1 VTPRPGACNVE
12 GVTGTAGPTWR
23 SAAFDAL
30 EREAFDLLVVGGGIN
45 GAGIARDAVLRGLRV
60 AVVEQADFASGTSS
74 RSSKLIHGGIR
85 YLEQGHV
92 GLVLEATR
100 ERERLRRLAPHL
112 VRPMRFVY
120 PVYRR
125 SATPGFWKLTAG
137 LWAYD
142 LLAGFLRAKRHRMLS
157 RRALRVAEPA
167 LRADGLRGGGEYWDA
182 WTDDARLVLETLLD
196 ARAQGA
202 VAASYARV
210 VRFVRD
216 GDRLAGAEVADLL
229 GDRAVRVRA
238 RCVVNA
244 TGPWVDAVARLD
256 DPAAPTRLRP
266 TKGVHLVVPR
276 ARIGHHAAIVLHA
289 VQDGR
294 VLFVI
299 PWGEHSLV
307 GTTDTDHE
315 PGRPPRVEPSD
326 VAYLLDTV
334 NHWFPAARL
343 VPADVRSAFAGLRP
357 LVAPAAL
364 ADPSDVSREEAI
376 FVSGSGLVS
385 IAGGKLTTYR
395 LIAAKVVDR
404 VAERLGRTAAGG
416 PIGPSQTAD
425 RPLPG
430 GTSAPERLAAEAL
443 ARDGHGLG
451 GPVVGHLAARYG
463 ERLAEVLG
471 LVGRNRALGAPM
483 LAGLPDPRAEVV
495 EAVEHELALTL
506 EDVLRRRTQVALFDA
521 AGAERAAVDVAALMA
536 PILGWDAEGAQTAA
550 AEYVAAVRE
559 DRARWR

>member
-1 VTPRPGACNVE
+1 
-12 GVTGTAGPTWR
+12 VTGAANPAWR

-30 EREAFDLLVVGGGIN
+30 GRETFDLLIVGGGIN

-60 AVVEQADFASGTSS
+60 ALVEQADFGSGTSS

-112 VRPMRFVY
+112 VRPMRFIY

-125 SATPGFWKLTAG
+125 SATPGFWTLTAG

-142 LLAGFLRAKRHRMLS
+142 VLAGLFRVKRHRMLS
-157 RRALRVAEPA
+157 RRALHVAEPT
-167 LRADGLRGGGEYWDA
+167 LRTDGLRGGGEYWDA

-196 ARAQGA
+196 ARGEGA
-202 VAASYARV
+202 VVASYARL
-210 VRFVRD
+210 VRFVQDDARI
-216 GDRLAGAEVADLL
+216 AGAEIADAL
-229 GDRAVRVRA
+229 GDRVVTVRA
-238 RCVVNA
+238 RAVVNA

-299 PWGEHSLV
+299 PWGQHSLV

-334 NHWFPAARL
+334 NHWFPAADLR
-343 VPADVRSAFAGLRP
+343 ASDVVSGFAGLRP
-357 LVAPAAL
+357 LIAPAAH
-364 ADPSDVSREEAI
+364 ANPSDVSREEEI
-376 FVSGSGLVS
+376 FVSPSGLVS

-395 LIAAKVVDR
+395 IVAAKVVDR
-404 VAERLGRTAAGG
+404 IAERLGRTGSGA
-416 PIGPSQTAD
+416 PIGPSRTAE

-430 GTSAPERLAAEAL
+430 GTSQPERLAADAL

-451 GPVVGHLAARYG
+451 GPVVGHLAGRYG

-471 LVGRNRALGAPM
+471 LVGRDRALGAPV
-483 LAGLPDPRAEVV
+483 LPGLPDARAEVV
-495 EAVEHELALTL
+495 EAVERELAVTL
-506 EDVLRRRTQVALFDA
+506 EDVLRRRTQVALFDD
-521 AGAERAAVDVAALMA
+521 AGAERAAVDVATLMA
-536 PILGWDAEGAQTAA
+536 SALGWSEAA
-550 AEYVAAVRE
+550 ARAAAADYVAAVRE
-559 DRARWR
+559 DRSRWR